1 MSNHD
6 NNRRGEK
13 KRTEHGPKW
22 ENGGS
27 DNSAVARSRKK
38 WKRIGARQF
47 RRTGTTRAVL
57 RIAGGGRQRPL
68 LDPTKE
74 D

>member
-6 NNRRGEK
+6 NGRRGEK
-13 KRTEHGPKW
+13 KRTEHGPRF
-22 ENGGS
+22 EGGGS

-38 WKRIGARQF
+38 WRRIGNRQY
-47 RRTGTTRAVL
+47 RRTGTTRGVMRL
-57 RIAGGGRQRPL
+57 AGGRLRDQI
-68 LDPTKE
+68 DPAKE